1 MTCLVAARAEPALKS
16 VFRNEVRFFEEF
28 KNLMSEIRQC
38 FNLIQAVA
46 ARAAKFWCNINDII
60 DLLLGKDSPCS
71 SVMAGLSPLFSLP
84 RVLLATV
91 GQGPGGIA
99 RGRLA
104 TVPGVGIELLLE
116 DIKPLLKGRDRCP
129 HCSDDPS
136 VGFMDGLRRCGPVG
150 IRDVY
155 LAGG

>member
-71 SVMAGLSPLFSLP
+71 SVMAGLSPLFRSPAFCLP
-84 RVLLATV
+84 RLGKV
-91 GQGPGGIA
+91 PGGSLE
-99 RGRLA
+99 GGL
-104 TVPGVGIELLLE
+104 PLFLELVLSFSS
-116 DIKPLLKGRDRCP
+116 RTSSR
-129 HCSDDPS
+129 
-136 VGFMDGLRRCGPVG
+136 F
-150 IRDVY
+150 
-155 LAGG
+155 